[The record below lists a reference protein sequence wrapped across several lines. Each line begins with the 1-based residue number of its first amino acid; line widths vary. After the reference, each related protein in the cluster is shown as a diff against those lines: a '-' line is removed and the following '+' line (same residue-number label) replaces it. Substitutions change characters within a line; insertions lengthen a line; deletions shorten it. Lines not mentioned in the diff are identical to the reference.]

1 MEEGVA
7 GNLAARVAALERRLD
22 AVDSAPPAA
31 PPSRVPG
38 DTGAAAAPETFWALD
53 GLRSRAGQHS
63 AVLFTGAV
71 TLPDAQTYQWQQG
84 ADADALLDADWDSA
98 AEPLSAL
105 GHPVRLAVLRQVLA
119 GRRTTAEIVALDQI
133 GTTGQLYHHLRQ
145 LTAAGWLRSSG
156 RGRYEVPSTRVVS
169 LLVILTAS
177 RP

>member
-1 MEEGVA
+1 MITENVQVFWSE
-7 GNLAARVAALERRLD
+7 LQRVSSSRMR
-22 AVDSAPPAA
+22 
-31 PPSRVPG
+31 RVPD
-38 DTGAAAAPETFWALD
+38 DTGAVPDPEVFWALD
-53 GLRSRAGQHS
+53 GLRSRVGHHS

-84 ADADALLDADWDSA
+84 ADAEALLDAEWDSA
-98 AEPLSAL
+98 ADPLSAL

-119 GRRTTAEIVALDQI
+119 GRRTTAEIGALDQI

-156 RGRYEVPSTRVVS
+156 RGRYEVPAPRVVP
-169 LLVILTAS
+169 LLVILAAS

>member
-1 MEEGVA
+1 MVDSNSGD
-7 GNLAARVAALERRLD
+7 LATRVAALERRLD
-22 AVDSAPPAA
+22 ALDSATPAA
-31 PPSRVPG
+31 PPPHVPD
-38 DTGAAAAPETFWALD
+38 DTGAAPDPETFWALD

-71 TLPDAQTYQWQQG
+71 TLPDARSYQWQQG
-84 ADADALLDADWDSA
+84 ADGDALLDADWDGA

-119 GRRTTAEIVALDQI
+119 GRHTTAEIGALDQL

-156 RGRYEVPSTRVVS
+156 RGRYEVPATRIVP

-177 RP
+177 LP

>member
-1 MEEGVA
+1 MVESIV

-22 AVDSAPPAA
+22 AVDSATPVA
-31 PPSRVPG
+31 PPPRVP
-38 DTGAAAAPETFWALD
+38 DDSGAAADPETFWALN
-53 GLRSRAGQHS
+53 GLRSRAEDHS

-71 TLPDAQTYQWQQG
+71 TLPGAQTYQWQQS
-84 ADADALLDADWDSA
+84 ADADALLAADWDSA

-105 GHPVRLAVLRQVLA
+105 GHPVRLAVLRQVLV
-119 GRRTTAEIVALDQI
+119 GRRTTAEIGALDQL

-156 RGRYEVPSTRVVS
+156 RGRYEVPATRVVP
-169 LLVILTAS
+169 LLVILAAS

>member
-1 MEEGVA
+1 MDASGDDA
-7 GNLAARVAALERRLD
+7 LAARVAALERRLD
-22 AVDSAPPAA
+22 AVDSATPAA
-31 PPSRVPG
+31 PPPRVPD
-38 DTGAAAAPETFWALD
+38 DTRAAPDPEVFWALD
-53 GLRSRAGQHS
+53 GLRSRAGPQS

-84 ADADALLDADWDSA
+84 ADAEALLDADWDSA

-119 GRRTTAEIVALDQI
+119 GRRTTAEIGALDQI

-156 RGRYEVPSTRVVS
+156 RGRYEVPATRVVP
-169 LLVILTAS
+169 LLVILTAAQL
-177 RP
+177 